1 MNKTAQTRQSARK
14 DYEVLFAHV
23 YAHLPA
29 NAKLLIEVV
38 GIHDAAVL
46 IEQVGGM
53 SWTFTAGLRRDGI
66 IKYEQLCDI
75 VGVGSANK
83 LTRHLKDTKDF
94 YVPRCTAALAK
105 LRELRIKQEFDSLT
119 ARGEAEH
126 SAREAVAKLV
136 QQFKICDRTIWRILK
151 RPDDVVIPSV
161 NRDGELF

>member
-1 MNKTAQTRQSARK
+1 MNKSQALRK

-23 YAHLPA
+23 YEHLPA

-53 SWTFTAGLRRDGI
+53 SWSFAQGVRRGDGEI
-66 IKYEQLCDI
+66 RYEQLCDI
-75 VGVGSANK
+75 VGVSSANK
-83 LTRHLKDTKDF
+83 LTRYFKNTKDY
-94 YVPRCTAALAK
+94 YVPRCTAAMNK
-105 LRELRIKQEFDSLT
+105 LRELRIKQDFDQLT
-119 ARGEAEH
+119 AHGEYEH

-136 QQFKICDRTIWRILK
+136 QQYKLCDRTIWRMLK